1 MIIKNNNAACK
12 LKVYVGYWH
21 NTTYFTDM
29 FRQVLADDE
38 AGVSQALATEWV
50 DGLHPQSDGVCS
62 CYIWDN

>member
-1 MIIKNNNAACK
+1 MLDNKKIMLHANWKYMYWNNK
-12 LKVYVGYWH
+12 
-21 NTTYFTDM
+21 TYFADM

-62 CYIWDN
+62 CHIWDN